1 MEQQQE
7 HIDSLLE
14 RYLSLLDEYT
24 RLRQDLSKLQSSV
37 YQNIARANFAG
48 ERGMRYGQDYYDERM
63 RATRVLRIDEA
74 GGDEAVPRF
83 MVRNLMASSS
93 GAADDEEGAKEVEK
107 SESTPERGDAKG
119 TTTAQS
125 NSGTTPETNQTAEG
139 QNQDGEEQEKEKPE
153 MKKTSSDPLRWYG
166 LLAPLPLRTAQTL
179 SIQAVEQVIPRLVS
193 VNAEMEHVE
202 IEIRRARKKRAK
214 AAAVADKEALGM
226 EAVEAR

>member
-1 MEQQQE
+1 QE

-24 RLRQDLSKLQSSV
+24 RLRQDLSKLQSGV

-83 MVRNLMASSS
+83 MIKHLMASSS
-93 GAADDEEGAKEVEK
+93 GAAAADDEEEGAKEDEK
-107 SESTPERGDAKG
+107 SESKPEGGDAEG
-119 TTTAQS
+119 TTAQS
-125 NSGTTPETNQTAEG
+125 NSGTTPETNQTAED
-139 QNQDGEEQEKEKPE
+139 QNQNGEEQEKEKPK

-214 AAAVADKEALGM
+214 AAAVA
-226 EAVEAR
+226 